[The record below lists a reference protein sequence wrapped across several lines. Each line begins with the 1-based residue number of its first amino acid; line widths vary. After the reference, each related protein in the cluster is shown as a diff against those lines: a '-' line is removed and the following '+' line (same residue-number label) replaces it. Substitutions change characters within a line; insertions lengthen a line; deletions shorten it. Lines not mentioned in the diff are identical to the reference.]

1 MGSQAGR
8 QAGSAL
14 LCVRSMCKHQFRDR
28 QAHHSHSGINKL
40 AVCRS
45 QLDQGTQGQHMD
57 ALHFALTAEQTAPGE
72 KIFSLE
78 DIQSRVYTTGGRTSG
93 KTLRVYLKN
102 VLTYTENLSS
112 QQAV

>member
-1 MGSQAGR
+1 MGSRASR
-8 QAGSAL
+8 QAGGAL

-57 ALHFALTAEQTAPGE
+57 ALHFALTAEQTAT
-72 KIFSLE
+72 
-78 DIQSRVYTTGGRTSG
+78 TTGFSSAGIIQPTGSRASG
-93 KTLRVYLKN
+93 KT
-102 VLTYTENLSS
+102 
-112 QQAV
+112 

>member
-1 MGSQAGR
+1 MLLGQSGR

-45 QLDQGTQGQHMD
+45 QLDQRTQGQHMD
-57 ALHFALTAEQTAPGE
+57 ALHFTQTAEQTATGE
-72 KIFSLE
+72 KILCLE
-78 DIQSRVYTTGGRTSG
+78 VIQSCVYPTGGRTSG
-93 KTLRVYLKN
+93 KTLRVDLKHI
-102 VLTYTENLSS
+102 LT
-112 QQAV
+112 